1 MLIPKP
7 YFDHILFLAPTPPDP
22 PYLTTY
28 QISYALSLSL
38 LKTNKQ
44 AKTKVKQRKLQ
55 TLFKKKISSEISLL
69 TRVIPLRVFTYSL
82 LRLIL

>member
-22 PYLTTY
+22 PYLTTH
-28 QISYALSLSL
+28 QISYALSL

-44 AKTKVKQRKLQ
+44 AKTKIKQRKLQ
-55 TLFKKKISSEISLL
+55 TFFFFFKKRYVLKSA
-69 TRVIPLRVFTYSL
+69 Y
-82 LRLIL
+82 